1 MDPAKIRLSPKE
13 QELVIDAG
21 LILTKNAIMRKAW
34 LLLEQLQEAQQS
46 LLLQYAPLLP
56 AEAIK
61 TSPKISKGENYKG
74 LPYLVLDQPRYFDR
88 DHVLSIR
95 TMFWWGHF
103 FSSTLHLSGRFKD
116 QYGVHLLD
124 AFQTLGKE
132 DYSICIN
139 DDEWEHHFEFDNYRD
154 VSSMSREVFAQH
166 ACGRSFTKL
175 AKKVSLEQWDDAP
188 ELLYSQFQFLLQLLA
203 PGLKGIRV

>member
-1 MDPAKIRLSPKE
+1 MDPAKIRLSSKE

-56 AEAIK
+56 AEATK
-61 TSPKISKGENYKG
+61 TSAKISKGENYKG
-74 LPYLVLDQPRYFDR
+74 LPYLVLDQPRYFNR

-103 FSSTLHLSGRFKD
+103 FSTTLHLSGKFKD

-124 AFQTLGKE
+124 AYRVLGKE
-132 DYSICIN
+132 DFFICIN
-139 DDEWEHHFEFDNYRD
+139 
-154 VSSMSREVFAQH
+154 
-166 ACGRSFTKL
+166 
-175 AKKVSLEQWDDAP
+175 
-188 ELLYSQFQFLLQLLA
+188 
-203 PGLKGIRV
+203 